1 MKNLAEEARAILQ
14 NYVDKEHGGIT
25 SRAVKTLGL
34 SNMTL
39 DQCLDG
45 KRAPNLENL
54 SPVFEMAGISFS
66 SPGRE
71 AGADVS
77 EK

>member
-1 MKNLAEEARAILQ
+1 MWIRSMAAKA
-14 NYVDKEHGGIT
+14 
-25 SRAVKTLGL
+25 LGL
-34 SNMTL
+34 SNMPL
-39 DQCLDG
+39 DQWLDG

-54 SPVFEMAGISFS
+54 SPVFEMPGISFS